1 MKTAKLVE
9 LEPPRRGEQIWTA
22 IEDQAAIRRA
32 MNQWERGLREGAK
45 LFAGLGSEIIWI
57 PSESYWC
64 HFHKPQREHPNWTYW
79 NVFGIVPEKFDQ
91 NMIVQIDPPISGK
104 NTNVQGV
111 VAKDESGRTWVMH
124 GGRLHPLRRR
134 VKGEEFDA
142 RYNKPRKIVRFR
154 DGSTFRYHPVAMID
168 GPASSLRRQTGE
180 FVRACAKIR
189 HYYTQGEKA
198 ADEFELIEE
207 AENILS
213 PEVEGEYSTGARA
226 DTKAVR
232 RHAAIWKALVNA
244 LQGLGV
250 RCSNERVGRFGP
262 DLKTLGGPVLILF
275 EIKSVLTASAIH
287 EGFGQLHIYDQ
298 LLVKKHNGKKHKKV
312 LVLPRQPEGPIAAVL
327 ETYDITV
334 LPFGQNGNR
343 VTFNR
348 SSLQGIIAN
357 PVSGG
362 MLRSRPA
369 RVVAQGSV
377 VHGP

>member
-213 PEVEGEYSTGARA
+213 PEVE
-226 DTKAVR
+226 
-232 RHAAIWKALVNA
+232 
-244 LQGLGV
+244 
-250 RCSNERVGRFGP
+250 CSNERVGRFGP